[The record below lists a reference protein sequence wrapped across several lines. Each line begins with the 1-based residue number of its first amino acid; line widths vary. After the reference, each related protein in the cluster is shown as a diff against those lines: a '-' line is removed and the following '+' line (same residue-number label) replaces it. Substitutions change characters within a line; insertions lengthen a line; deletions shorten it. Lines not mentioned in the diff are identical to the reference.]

1 MPYIDPYKQGDNY
14 VTDDAIYNPT
24 GGRNVFEEAKAPA
37 EDIQASIDYLAKLPK
52 MNIPQIPDI
61 EEIKRKMAEA
71 NMNFPEPV
79 SYPDQLQ
86 AIRDLP
92 PMNQMPTR
100 EEIQMAMQNMPTPT
114 APASSMPKFN
124 LPQMQSFGLPQQI
137 AGGRTLMSD
146 FSPRDVMRMAGGG
159 GIDQAIYDLKFKLNG

>member
-1 MPYIDPYKQGDNY
+1 M
-14 VTDDAIYNPT
+14 T
-24 GGRNVFEEAKAPA
+24 VFIILQA
-37 EDIQASIDYLAKLPK
+37 EPMKNLRHHLKTFKLALIILPGLPK

-71 NMNFPEPV
+71 NMNFPEPI

-100 EEIQMAMQNMPTPT
+100 EEIQAAMQNMPTPIGANIT
-114 APASSMPKFN
+114 QNPFQKIKTYCLNPIDQF
-124 LPQMQSFGLPQQI
+124 QSF
-137 AGGRTLMSD
+137 ASKCKS
-146 FSPRDVMRMAGGG
+146 FCAS
-159 GIDQAIYDLKFKLNG
+159 LNK